1 MVSSRLPRIVITPG
15 ASPGLIAPPALVTFP
30 AIVPVGPHCASG
42 ALANRQ
48 PTWISC
54 FVGRRR
60 EKIGLDGAGHLDHE
74 RLTSAVERLAC
85 GGPNPLLADTI
96 FLDVAPLDAAKAH
109 ANAARQRRLVIER
122 ARRVD
127 AEPVGR
133 NVGHLR
139 SSAPVS
145 TRGRAISR
153 RAP

>member
-1 MVSSRLPRIVITPG
+1 MATRLARPYRKRGRMAYECPVAFRLWSGQAPRPSVRI
-15 ASPGLIAPPALVTFP
+15 LI
-30 AIVPVGPHCASG
+30 
-42 ALANRQ
+42 
-48 PTWISC
+48 
-54 FVGRRR
+54 GRFAGRGK
-60 EKIGLDGAGHLDHE
+60 KIGLDGAGHLDHE
-74 RLTSAVERLAC
+74 RLTSAIERLAC
-85 GGPNPLLADTI
+85 GGPNPLFADTI
-96 FLDVAPLDAAKAH
+96 FLDVAPLDAAKAPP
-109 ANAARQRRLVIER
+109 NAARQRRLIIER